1 MKIREKHR
9 GVFVAGGMTLA
20 LFAVQAVLMGATLVH
35 AGGLG
40 ATLALSALF
49 AAVYGGAMAAYA
61 WLERP
66 KTGTLAFVGGF
77 AALSMLARVSMLDF
91 VTADYVS
98 FLTAWVDM
106 FRQGGF
112 ATLAS
117 NVGDYNLLYQY
128 ILLLIAK
135 TPLHDLY
142 LIKLVTVIFDYL
154 LALTMMRAAGRFG
167 GEKAKLPVFL
177 LMMILPTTL
186 LGGSCWGQCDSVYAF
201 FVVSSLYL
209 LATDRPTRSAIMLSV
224 AFAFKLQTIFFF
236 PVVLLG
242 LLHKKFKLRHALAF
256 FAAYVVTMIPAL
268 VAGRGFID
276 ALSVYA
282 NQSMG
287 QYYDRL
293 TYNAPNLYLFFPMLE
308 FASSQEFTWMR
319 YIEGIDGKGLN
330 GYLDPNLFPD
340 LQHAALYAC
349 VVLTLIVV
357 IYWLIHYKEITMDM
371 TLPFALFFALFL
383 PFVMPKIHERY
394 FYLADML
401 SILYAASRR
410 DRRFMPL
417 LVVGASLMSY
427 VPYLMRQRPIDER
440 VLALMMLLALVVV
453 SRDILMKMRENRAA
467 LAVCGGQGTDE
478 AVDSS
483 FAGEASVLDAPVDE
497 MPADEALMNE
507 AAPADEADSDP
518 AEAAKGGDEA

>member
-1 MKIREKHR
+1 MKKQERLRSLAI
-9 GVFVAGGMTLA
+9 AGGMTLA
-20 LFAVQAVLMGATLVH
+20 LFAAQAVFMNSFLLHVNGAAQA
-35 AGGLG
+35 AG
-40 ATLALSALF
+40 LSALF
-49 AAVYGGAMAAYA
+49 ALVYGIVMVAYVY
-61 WLERP
+61 LEKP

-77 AALSMLARVSMLDF
+77 TMLTMLARVSMLDF
-91 VTADYVS
+91 ITADYVS
-98 FLTAWVDM
+98 FLSGWVEM

-112 ATLAS
+112 ATLAQ

-128 ILLLIAK
+128 ILLIIAK
-135 TPLHDLY
+135 VPLHDLY
-142 LIKLVTVIFDYL
+142 LIKLVTVIFDYM
-154 LALTMMRAAGRFG
+154 LALVMMCAAGRFG

-177 LMMILPTTL
+177 VMMILPTTL
-186 LGGSCWGQCDSVYAF
+186 LGGACWGQCDSVYAF

-209 LATDRPTRSAIMLSV
+209 LATDRPTRSAIMLSI

-256 FAAYVVTMIPAL
+256 FAAYVVTMMPAMA
-268 VAGRGFID
+268 AGRSFVD

-308 FASSQEFTWMR
+308 FASGQEFTWMR

-330 GYLDPNLFPD
+330 GYLNPDLFPD

-357 IYWLIHYKEITMDM
+357 VYWLIHWKEITMDM
-371 TLPFALFFALFL
+371 VLPFALFFAIFL

-401 SILYAASRR
+401 SILYASSRR

-427 VPYLMRQRPIDER
+427 IPYLMRQRPIDER
-440 VLALMMLLALVVV
+440 WLAIMM
-453 SRDILMKMRENRAA
+453 MAA
-467 LAVCGGQGTDE
+467 LCIVSHDLLDQMRKNRIKLSAGAVSDAESTIIFKDMN
-478 AVDSS
+478 AV
-483 FAGEASVLDAPVDE
+483 E
-497 MPADEALMNE
+497 MADTA
-507 AAPADEADSDP
+507 
-518 AEAAKGGDEA
+518 AEAACAKGGKEA